1 MRDQIDPLSRFR
13 VKQCT
18 LLGKQ
23 KLKYAECIDVC
34 VLVKITLINS
44 HHLGDD

>member
-23 KLKYAECIDVC
+23 KLKYVECIDVC